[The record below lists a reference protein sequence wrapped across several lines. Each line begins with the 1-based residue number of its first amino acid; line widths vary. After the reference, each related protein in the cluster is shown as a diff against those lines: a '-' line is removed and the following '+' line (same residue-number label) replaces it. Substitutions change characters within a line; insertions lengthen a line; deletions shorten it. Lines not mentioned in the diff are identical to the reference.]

1 MPIPAALPRSGTDFL
16 AVSATSNCCRWSRA
30 ILVSPHPPLILF
42 ILSSIQELK
51 KDLERETLAA
61 SSETSPL
68 LRRINSSCL
77 LGAMSSYGKRTKWAG
92 ILLDSVFC
100 LFPIQVR
107 FPFSMLPHSNWVGY
121 PVPNSVSLRTL
132 EARTLWS
139 STYNTIS

>member
-1 MPIPAALPRSGTDFL
+1 MPIPAATALPRSGTDFL
-16 AVSATSNCCRWSRA
+16 AVSATEHSCRWSRA
-30 ILVSPHPPLILF
+30 ILVSPHRPLILL

-100 LFPIQVR
+100 LFPMKVR
-107 FPFSMLPHSNWVGY
+107 FPFRYAPPLQLGRLPCPQLCLAEN
-121 PVPNSVSLRTL
+121 
-132 EARTLWS
+132 ARG
-139 STYNTIS
+139 